1 MTLHLAFDIYGVIF
15 LQFFSMIGQNCLVK
29 WNRDDNTYQWYKA
42 IIKSVEGDNVT
53 VIWENGQ
60 FEGHESCDVPI
71 QDVLIRENI
80 RDEVVSIRLNLQNT
94 KTLVQENSE
103 KIDQLL
109 LDHHH
114 VLKDIAKHGFGKMEA
129 LLEVIH
135 GSHVATEN
143 RQKALLKKFDDIA
156 SRMDK
161 LNDNLERCR
170 VLQPLISS
178 DDEVNYDIDNLK
190 LSLESTGSVHMYT
203 SSGSVNMNEE
213 DNRKPASG
221 RTGSPRSK
229 KKYFST
235 PELQNLY
242 SNEKLKP
249 NGAFK
254 KRYENNNY

>member
-1 MTLHLAFDIYGVIF
+1 YGVIF
-15 LQFFSMIGQNCLVK
+15 LQFLKMIGQNCLVK
-29 WNRDDNTYQWYKA
+29 WNTNNDTYQWYKA
-42 IIKSVEGDNVT
+42 IIKSVEGNNVT
-53 VIWENGQ
+53 VIWENGR
-60 FEGHESCDVPI
+60 FEGHESSGVPI
-71 QDVLIRENI
+71 RDVLIRETI
-80 RDEVVSIRLNLQNT
+80 RDEVVGIRLNLQNT
-94 KTLVQENSE
+94 KTLVEENSE

-109 LDHHH
+109 LNQNN
-114 VLKDIAKHGFGKMEA
+114 VFKDLAKNGFDKMQQ

-135 GSHVATEN
+135 GSHVATEK

-156 SRMDK
+156 ERMDQ

-203 SSGSVNMNEE
+203 SSGSVNMEAE
-213 DNRKPASG
+213 DNRKPRSEK
-221 RTGSPRSK
+221 TGSPRSR

-235 PELQNLY
+235 PELGDLY
-242 SNEKLKP
+242 SNEKLKT

-254 KRYENNNY
+254 KRYGNNKH

>member
-1 MTLHLAFDIYGVIF
+1 
-15 LQFFSMIGQNCLVK
+15 MIGQNCLVK
-29 WNRDDNTYQWYKA
+29 WNTNNDTYQWYKA
-42 IIKSVEGDNVT
+42 IIKSVEGNNVT

-60 FEGHESCDVPI
+60 FEGHESSDVPI
-71 QDVLIRENI
+71 QDVLMRESI
-80 RDEVVSIRLNLQNT
+80 HDEVVSIRLNLQNT

-103 KIDQLL
+103 KIDRIIENQ
-109 LDHHH
+109 DTMF
-114 VLKDIAKHGFGKMEA
+114 KNIAERGFDKVQS

-135 GSHVATEN
+135 GSHVATEK

-156 SRMDK
+156 GRMDQ

-170 VLQPLISS
+170 VLQPFISS

-221 RTGSPRSK
+221 RTGSPRSR

-235 PELQNLY
+235 PELGDLY
-242 SNEKLKP
+242 SHEKLKP

-254 KRYENNNY
+254 KRYGNNNY

>member
-1 MTLHLAFDIYGVIF
+1 
-15 LQFFSMIGQNCLVK
+15 MIGQNCLVK
-29 WNRDDNTYQWYKA
+29 WNRDDDTYQWYKA
-42 IIKSVEGDNVT
+42 IIKSVEGNNVT

-60 FEGHESCDVPI
+60 FEGHESAGVPI
-71 QDVLIRENI
+71 QDVLMRESI

-103 KIDQLL
+103 KISSILNNQNNYFKSMGTKAFD
-109 LDHHH
+109 
-114 VLKDIAKHGFGKMEA
+114 KI
-129 LLEVIH
+129 VIMVEYFQKA
-135 GSHVATEN
+135 HVATEK
-143 RQKALLKKFDDIA
+143 RQKDLLQRFDDIA
-156 SRMDK
+156 ERMDK
-161 LNDNLERCR
+161 LNDNLERCHAMK
-170 VLQPLISS
+170 PLISS

-203 SSGSVNMNEE
+203 SSGSVNMEDE
-213 DNRKPASG
+213 DNRKPSG

-242 SNEKLKP
+242 TNEKLKP

-254 KRYENNNY
+254 KRYGNNH

>member
-1 MTLHLAFDIYGVIF
+1 
-15 LQFFSMIGQNCLVK
+15 MIGQNCLVK
-29 WNRDDNTYQWYKA
+29 WNTNNDTYQWYKA
-42 IIKSVEGDNVT
+42 IVKSVEGNNVT

-60 FEGHESCDVPI
+60 FEGHESSDVPI
-71 QDVLIRENI
+71 QDVLMRESI

-103 KIDQLL
+103 KISAIFDNQNAFFMNKDKTFEKLGN
-109 LDHHH
+109 
-114 VLKDIAKHGFGKMEA
+114 VLSYFQKA
-129 LLEVIH
+129 
-135 GSHVATEN
+135 HVATEK
-143 RQKALLKKFDDIA
+143 RQEALLKRFDDIA
-156 SRMDK
+156 ERMYK
-161 LNDNLERCR
+161 LNDNLERCH

-221 RTGSPRSK
+221 RTGSPRSR

-235 PELQNLY
+235 PELGDLY
-242 SNEKLKP
+242 SHEKLKP
-249 NGAFK
+249 NGSFK
-254 KRYENNNY
+254 KRYGNNNH